1 MRSRWTRSTLLLDL
15 SLWLAFSLITVGGL
29 QLPRT
34 SPWFWPIVAGIVL
47 LAGVAVFVSRISP
60 ALGLAL
66 ALLGTAWLLYFVFP
80 LTALSFLAGRRP
92 HRGPP
97 PLLWLAGAVTLG
109 ALALTLATQP
119 VGELFTGVYVLLFA
133 VIFPVLVGRC
143 WRLYQDLV
151 SAGWR
156 RAEQLESQQRIL
168 ADRARLRER
177 ARIAQDMH
185 DSLGHELSLIALRAG
200 ALEIAPDLGERQRTA
215 AGELR
220 ATATAATESLRDI
233 IGVLRDET
241 DPVPLEP
248 VGEQVGELVERARA
262 SGMAIELMSTGA
274 ATLPPMVDRALYR
287 VVQEALTNATKHAP
301 GALVTV
307 RIEHGDD
314 ETAVTV
320 VNEQPRQPG
329 TGLASG
335 QRGLLGLRE
344 RVRLLGGSLDA
355 GPHQRGFRVAAR
367 LPHRSRSVAPQAD
380 PPERSESAS
389 QLATAQRRVWRGL
402 LAAVFIPVGAGI
414 VLVLGVL
421 AVYLFITANSVLK
434 PGPFAEL
441 RTGQSRAELA
451 GVLPRYEMA
460 DPPSERGVQPEAGVR
475 CAYYRSSTG
484 VFNQVDVHQLCFAGE
499 TLILKYVIPRG
510 LR

>member
-1 MRSRWTRSTLLLDL
+1 MRSRWTPTTLALDL
-15 SLWLAFSLITVGGL
+15 ALWLTFGMVTVGGS
-29 QLPRT
+29 QVPKA
-34 SPWFWPIVAGIVL
+34 SPWFWPTVAGVVL
-47 LAGVAVFVSRISP
+47 LTLLAVFVSRISP

-66 ALLGTAWLLYFVFP
+66 AMFGTAWLLTFVFL
-80 LTALSFLAGRRP
+80 LTLLSFLAGRRP
-92 HRGPP
+92 DRGPP
-97 PLLWLAGAVTLG
+97 ALLWLAGALVIG
-109 ALALTLATQP
+109 ALWLTLASQP
-119 VGELFTGVYVLLFA
+119 VGELVTGVFVLLLA
-133 VIFPVLVGRC
+133 VIFPVLAGRC

-156 RAEQLESQQRIL
+156 RAEQLESQQMVL

-200 ALEIAPDLGERQRTA
+200 ALEIAPDLSERHRGS

-248 VGEQVGELVERARA
+248 VGEQAAELIERARA
-262 SGMAIELMSTGA
+262 SGMAIDLVVTGT

-307 RIEHGDD
+307 RIEHGDG
-314 ETAVTV
+314 ETAVTAT
-320 VNEQPRQPG
+320 NEQPRQPG
-329 TGLASG
+329 NGLASG

-344 RVRLLGGSLDA
+344 RVRLLGGSLTA
-355 GPHQRGFRVAAR
+355 GPHQGGFRVAAR
-367 LPHRSRSVAPQAD
+367 LPHQSRSVAPQPEAA
-380 PPERSESAS
+380 ERSESAS
-389 QLATAQRRVWRGL
+389 QLARAQRRVWRGL

-414 VLVLGVL
+414 VLCLGVLGV
-421 AVYLFITANSVLK
+421 YLFVTVNSVLK
-434 PGPFAEL
+434 PAPFDQI
-441 RTGQSRAELA
+441 RVGQSRAELA
-451 GVLPRYEMA
+451 EVLPRYEMA
-460 DPPSERGVQPEAGVR
+460 DPPSERGLQPEAGVR

-499 TLILKYVIPRG
+499 ALVYKYVIPRG